1 LRLPQPLLLQRLRRE
16 LLNATAIVCWGKRI
30 AIVFCWGKTLSS
42 RASHG
47 FTFLICFADHK
58 AAGATCRRCCVGVS
72 LHDCWRNH
80 SGFGNRE
87 FLMRLNFVFNFKLF

>member
-47 FTFLICFADHK
+47 FAFLICFADHK
-58 AAGATCRRCCVGVS
+58 VAGATCRRCCVGVS
-72 LHDCWRNH
+72 LHDCWRNRA
-80 SGFGNRE
+80 GFGNRE

>member
-47 FTFLICFADHK
+47 FAFLICFADHK
-58 AAGATCRRCCVGVS
+58 VAGAITQA
-72 LHDCWRNH
+72 
-80 SGFGNRE
+80 SGIGN
-87 FLMRLNFVFNFKLF
+87 F